1 LGKDHCED
9 HEVNQQNEGPC
20 AAMVTSGTTE
30 APPVAGG
37 DGGDT
42 TTVIYLSTVPTVSTT
57 KTMEEVVHGSEVTG

>member
-1 LGKDHCED
+1 
-9 HEVNQQNEGPC
+9 
-20 AAMVTSGTTE
+20 MVTSGTTE

-42 TTVIYLSTVPTVSTT
+42 TTVVYLSTVPTVSTT